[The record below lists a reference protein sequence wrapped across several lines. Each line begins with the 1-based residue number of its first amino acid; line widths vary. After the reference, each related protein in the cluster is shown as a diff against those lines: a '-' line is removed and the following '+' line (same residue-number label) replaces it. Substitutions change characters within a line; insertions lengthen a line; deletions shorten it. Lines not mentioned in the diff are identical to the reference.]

1 MKPTLKYALLIV
13 LSIICIFLITKS
25 VGQESEDT
33 EAQALLERL
42 DDARFPESYEMTM
55 SMLTTRPGRDNLTYE
70 YDIIGVGADRSLMS
84 VTAPARERDQQ
95 ILLNGDNLYLF
106 VPDVSRPVKLTRKQ
120 SFMGST
126 FSNED
131 VMNST
136 LADDYTA
143 KVLFREIRDGK
154 PYYKVELNAKNR
166 GVAYAKMTAGI
177 DSITA
182 IPDTIVY
189 FGLSGKA
196 LKEMVSFD
204 NKMLAGKLRPSRMTM
219 YDFLEEGAWTEVVIN
234 TLDIKEDIPESM
246 FNPTRMG
253 K

>member
-1 MKPTLKYALLIV
+1 MKPTLKFAILIILILLGV
-13 LSIICIFLITKS
+13 IFLTRS
-25 VGQESEDT
+25 LGQEAEDP

-42 DDARFPESYEMTM
+42 DNARYPDAYEMTI
-55 SMLTTRPGRDNLTYE
+55 SMLTTRPGRDDLSYE
-70 YDIIGVGADRSLMS
+70 YDIIGVGTDKSLMT

-95 ILLNGDNLYLF
+95 ILLNGDNLWLF

-143 KVLFREIRDGK
+143 KVLLREIRDGK

-166 GVAYAKMTAGI
+166 SVAYAKMTAGI

-189 FGLSGKA
+189 YGLSGKA
-196 LKEMVSFD
+196 LKEMVSFE
-204 NKMLAGKLRPSRMTM
+204 NKMLAGRLRPSRMIM
-219 YDFLEEGAWTEVVIN
+219 YDFLEEGAWTEVDIK
-234 TLDIKEDIPESM
+234 TLSEKEDIPESV